1 MYIRVDEIIKSLEE
15 EYEPDEQAVLF
26 NIKVKR
32 CRSTKTSTNPE
43 FPKEEEAA

>member
-1 MYIRVDEIIKSLEE
+1 MDALTKVFEEILQSKIESEGLAK
-15 EYEPDEQAVLF
+15 
-26 NIKVKR
+26 KVKR